1 MAQTRGS
8 EQSTEVV
15 RRRLADIRRW
25 QKEGKSVRAIAAEL
39 GIPNTSYRR
48 ILQQVEGEKLDA
60 KESLHVDEGIPTKTQ
75 AIAKVYESIP
85 IPTSDAYLALPEE
98 LFKLLPALQ
107 ELQDILPVLKVMVKQ
122 WSEQQSLQ
130 QIPDEY
136 KKYSATYS
144 VRLNERLIN
153 AIKQY
158 ADDHRLSQSAVVTL
172 AMQQLLGRE

>member
-1 MAQTRGS
+1 MARTQPPERPID
-8 EQSTEVV
+8 VV
-15 RRRLADIRRW
+15 RRRLEDIHIW
-25 QKEGKSVRAIAAEL
+25 QTQKKSVRAIAKEL
-39 GIPNTSYRR
+39 GLGKTSYWDA
-48 ILQQVEGEKLDA
+48 LQLVEKEKQEAKDA
-60 KESLHVDEGIPTKTQ
+60 MQLDEGMPETQ
-75 AIAKVYESIP
+75 ALAKVYESIP

-107 ELQDILPVLKVMVKQ
+107 ELQDILPVLKVMAKQ

-144 VRLNERLIN
+144 VRLNERLID

-158 ADDHRLSQSAVVTL
+158 ADNHRLSQSAVVTL
-172 AMQQLLGRE
+172 AMQQLLSRE